1 MKRSIITLS
10 LLVTFLLTGNAQA
23 PSSSDSRHEGKN
35 HHGHNSH
42 GEGDRHRKGIRLF
55 HGHHHKVNTQ
65 SGGHSHHGRKGH
77 GEKKTNGIK

>member
-1 MKRSIITLS
+1 MKRFIITLS
-10 LLVTFLLTGNAQA
+10 LLVTFFLTGYAQA

-42 GEGDRHRKGIRLF
+42 DKGDRHRKGIRLF
-55 HGHHHKVNTQ
+55 HGHDKKDYTQ
-65 SGGHSHHGRKGH
+65 SGGHSHHVRKGH